1 MRRALLALTA
11 VLALLLGYAAADVLD
26 LVPGVLTRAPE
37 PSATT
42 ATASPTPTPSGSDG
56 VVLPAAEPPLA
67 GLDAAA
73 PTPTPAGLSAALRP
87 LLADRALGPSV
98 GLVVRDG
105 ETGRSLFAQG
115 ATTPRTPAS
124 TLKLLSTAAVWTSLD
139 PAATMTTRV
148 VAGSTPSRIVLVA
161 GGDTLLGRGR
171 GSENAVAGRA
181 GLRDLAAQVAGQLRT
196 AGTTRVTLR
205 VDLTYAA
212 GPQYPPTWRMADVAA
227 GYTQGVSMI
236 GLAADRPEP
245 GHPSPTH
252 PEGSVAAAFVTA
264 LAAEGVTATV
274 ARTAPYAAHVPA
286 DATELGSVRSAPY
299 ADVLA
304 LALDTSDNALMEN
317 LARQAAVAAGRP
329 ATEEGV
335 TGFVTSAL
343 SNLGVDLT
351 GVHLTD
357 ASGLGVGSTATVRAL
372 SQVLALGASGD
383 HPALAASI
391 AALPVA
397 GLTGTLTDRFEG
409 ARTRGVAGI
418 PRAKTGTLTG
428 VSSLAG
434 TTVDVDG
441 RLLLFAVIADDV
453 PRTGTPAA
461 RQALDRLVTG
471 LTGCGCR

>member
-1 MRRALLALTA
+1 MRRVLLALAA
-11 VLALLLGYAAADVLD
+11 VLALLLGYATLDVLD
-26 LVPGVLTRAPE
+26 VVPGVLTRAPE
-37 PSATT
+37 PSPTATAPSPSPAPSDSTTT
-42 ATASPTPTPSGSDG
+42 ATPS
-56 VVLPAAEPPLA
+56 AEPPLA

-73 PTPTPAGLSAALRP
+73 PVPTAGGLRAALRP
-87 LLADRALGPSV
+87 LLADPALGPSV

-105 ETGRSLFAQG
+105 ETGRSLFASG
-115 ATTPRTPAS
+115 ATTARTPAS

-139 PAATMTTRV
+139 PAATMATRV
-148 VAGSTPSRIVLVA
+148 VTGGSPDRIVLVA

-171 GSENAVAGRA
+171 GSGTAVAGRA

-212 GPQYPPTWRMADVAA
+212 GPQYPPSWRMADVGA
-227 GYTQGVSMI
+227 GYTRGVSMI

-252 PEGSVAAAFVTA
+252 PEQSVAAAFVSA
-264 LAAEGVTATV
+264 LAAEGVTATMAT
-274 ARTAPYAAHVPA
+274 ARPYAAHVPA

-299 ADVLA
+299 GDVLA

-329 ATEEGV
+329 ATEDGV
-335 TGFVTSAL
+335 IGFVTSAL
-343 SNLGVDLT
+343 RNLGVDLT
-351 GVHLTD
+351 GVHLAD

-372 SQVLALGASGD
+372 SQVLALGASGEQ
-383 HPALAASI
+383 PALAASI

-397 GLTGTLTDRFEG
+397 GLTGTLADRFAG
-409 ARTRGVAGI
+409 VGTRGVAGI

-434 TTVDVDG
+434 TTVDADG

-453 PRTGTPAA
+453 PRTGTVAA
-461 RQALDRLVTG
+461 RKALDRLVTG